1 MRPVNGQCRTP
12 ARAVL
17 HSDAPASGAKLPT
30 IGFVSDR
37 PAPSVDPR
45 DVRADDLRYLLAVA
59 RTRNRSSAA
68 AELGV
73 DSSTVTRRIRALEHA
88 LGTALVRTG
97 TAGWELTEAGRAVAE
112 TAGPIDAAVS
122 RAIGAVA
129 GDTGRTLRGNVRV
142 TAPDAFGAYFVAP
155 ALVRLRDRHPD
166 LTVELLT
173 ATREPNLHQSGFDV
187 AVTVGAPAGGRLVSE
202 PISEY
207 TLGLYATEE
216 YLAAHGEPATVDD
229 VSAHPL
235 IWYVDSLLQ
244 VGDLD
249 LDKHLPG
256 AVPRLMS
263 TNVFAQLE
271 ATRSGGGIGLLPAF
285 VADRHRELRR
295 LLPGA
300 VDVRLGFALAARRAR
315 LTSPAVQAIRAAV
328 RAEVS
333 ARSAELLPGR
343 PIG

>member
-1 MRPVNGQCRTP
+1 MPE
-12 ARAVL
+12 
-17 HSDAPASGAKLPT
+17 H
-30 IGFVSDR
+30 

-68 AELGV
+68 ADLGV

-112 TAGPIDAAVS
+112 TAGPIDTAVR
-122 RAIGAVA
+122 RAVGAVA

-155 ALVRLRDRHPD
+155 ALARLRQRHPD

-187 AVTVGAPAGGRLVSE
+187 AVTVGAPGGRLVSE
-202 PISEY
+202 PISDY
-207 TLGLYATEE
+207 TLGLYATDD
-216 YLAAHGEPATVDD
+216 YLRIHGEPATVGE

-244 VGDLD
+244 VGELD

-263 TNVFAQLE
+263 TNVFAQVE
-271 ATRSGGGIGLLPAF
+271 ATRSGGGVGLLPAF
-285 VADRHRELRR
+285 VADRHDDLRR
-295 LLPGA
+295 VLGGA
-300 VDVRLGFALAARRAR
+300 VDVRLGFALAARRER
-315 LTSPAVQAIRAAV
+315 LTNPAVQAIRAAV
-328 RAEVS
+328 RAEVT
-333 ARSAELLPGR
+333 ARSGELLPGR
-343 PIG
+343 EPIG